1 MRAIPD
7 YIHDEIGYYVYRL
20 VDPRDGKTFYVGK
33 GRGNRLF
40 QHVGEAI
47 ASEDRSTLKLDR
59 IREIKSQGFEVE
71 HVIHRHGLSEKE
83 GFEVEA
89 ALIDAYGLGRDA
101 LSDLTNAVGGHYGY
115 RGVMSVDDLIARH
128 ALEEATFDKPVLIL
142 KLSRQF
148 ERQMSAEELYE
159 RTRGIWKVDPFKHP
173 NVKYAMPVS
182 AGGVIREVYRI
193 LRWVEV
199 DTMSTD
205 ESPLR
210 RKGVDT
216 PSKTRYRWM
225 FDGEVDK
232 PMRERYVGRR
242 VPGIA
247 VQSPVLWRGPND
259 TDGMGPPIVKLERI
273 KLLS

>member
-1 MRAIPD
+1 MVDKDKAAPD
-7 YIHDEIGYYVYRL
+7 V
-20 VDPRDGKTFYVGK
+20 
-33 GRGNRLF
+33 
-40 QHVGEAI
+40 
-47 ASEDRSTLKLDR
+47 RSTGQADQPL
-59 IREIKSQGFEVE
+59 
-71 HVIHRHGLSEKE
+71 
-83 GFEVEA
+83 
-89 ALIDAYGLGRDA
+89 
-101 LSDLTNAVGGHYGY
+101 
-115 RGVMSVDDLIARH
+115 
-128 ALEEATFDKPVLIL
+128 KPVYESLRKRGHRITAQREVIL
-142 KLSRQF
+142 QIFRDQLPGTHL
-148 ERQMSAEELYE
+148 SAEELYE

-182 AGGVIREVYRI
+182 TGGVIREVYRI